1 MLMWETQLGWV
12 GKIRRALSDQAATH
26 VLRTSTTTITA
37 SLSRV
42 IAGIEWRLIGI
53 FRVRDLPNI
62 TFEINTLMFL
72 NKINEYVVGRFA

>member
-1 MLMWETQLGWV
+1 MYY
-12 GKIRRALSDQAATH
+12 ALLLLLL
-26 VLRTSTTTITA
+26 LR
-37 SLSRV
+37 SRV

-72 NKINEYVVGRFA
+72 NKINEYVVGRIA